1 MPASIATVA
10 RDQLRALAGLL
21 TGDWSSKQAQVLVR
35 QFAALAELASE
46 HHAVELSTLAR
57 ALSASVLLYVKS
69 GPDAAGRERFMDLGR
84 KVNLLLVQDKA
95 IKKPDALTPLAK
107 VGDDFRRVFML
118 VDAEQKA
125 VSVNIREL
133 QVALAKQQ
141 LALEVFAEGDSL
153 VEALGAQTPAVL
165 ICEAALMPAMSELL
179 DVIEKEQPGLSMRV
193 PLLALNQQVSAARRL
208 AAALGWADSYLEAP
222 SLQQVAETVVELAA
236 PRSEATYQV
245 LIVDDDRQ
253 QAMFCAGVLKRKG
266 MQVVSALSA
275 EEALVALTTM
285 RPDLVLM
292 DLYLPGLNG
301 MELTAILRQR
311 SDSLLLPIVFLSGE
325 QDAQKRFDALNIGG
339 DDYLTKPIRPRHLAT
354 AVASRIRR
362 VRALRAQLSEARQPT
377 DAQGLYRRAAFF
389 ELLQQQAERSP
400 NESQV
405 LLFVAL
411 DHAASLA
418 RQLGV
423 FGQNMLEQ
431 TICARFA
438 EVIEGADALT
448 SLGGFEYA
456 LLVNRADNERLNRFA
471 EALRQSISMRAV
483 AIQGDELAL
492 SISIGVIEQIESKG
506 SAERWLTL
514 AQMGAQRSQQ
524 RGGNRIERGLY
535 ELPRAGAARQ
545 KVIEEL
551 LSQTP
556 NRNNTQW
563 EYQPVVPLRGQ
574 VLSQYVQHLRLRG
587 NTVSTSMLP
596 RGEYIELAERL
607 NVIDRLDRFACQNAI
622 QTIADSARF
631 GAPTRLT
638 VSLSAQT
645 LGNEFINVLRHELT
659 LATMDPSLLTIEFDL
674 HELELDFAHLQKK
687 VDSLQNLGIS
697 IGISLSL
704 MRPKA
709 QAMLQKLKADSIKVH
724 ASLLSND
731 STQELLTLLAPLRE
745 RAALIVKDVPNQ
757 EALAALWQHNVDYAQ
772 TTLLGAPRAQL
783 DFQFAA
789 LKPAA

>member
-1 MPASIATVA
+1 
-10 RDQLRALAGLL
+10 
-21 TGDWSSKQAQVLVR
+21 
-35 QFAALAELASE
+35 
-46 HHAVELSTLAR
+46 
-57 ALSASVLLYVKS
+57 
-69 GPDAAGRERFMDLGR
+69 
-84 KVNLLLVQDKA
+84 
-95 IKKPDALTPLAK
+95 LAK

-153 VEALGAQTPAVL
+153 VEALSAQTPAVL

-222 SLQQVAETVVELAA
+222 SLQQVAETIIELAA

-400 NESQV
+400 NDSQV
-405 LLFVAL
+405 LLFIAL

-456 LLVNRADNERLNRFA
+456 LLVNRADNERLNRLA

-492 SISIGVIEQIESKG
+492 SISIGVIEQIEAKG
-506 SAERWLTL
+506 SAERWLTM

-551 LSQTP
+551 LLQAP

-631 GAPTRLT
+631 GSPTRLT

-659 LATMDPSLLTIEFDL
+659 LVTMDPSLLTIELDL

-704 MRPKA
+704 MRPKV

-724 ASLLSND
+724 ASLLTND

-745 RAALIVKDVPNQ
+745 RAALTVKDVANQ
-757 EALAALWQHNVDYAQ
+757 EALAGLWQHSVDYAQ
-772 TTLLGAPRAQL
+772 TSLLGGPRAQL